1 MTSIYSYYYSTRIN
15 DITYNIDFNIYAPV
29 GCTDEM
35 LDAHA
40 KDVLSSIVQNVE
52 DWVLDE
58 VVELGVK

>member
-1 MTSIYSYYYSTRIN
+1 MTSTYQYYYSTGIN
-15 DITYNIDFNIYAPV
+15 GITYNIDFNITAPS

-40 KDVLSSIVQNVE
+40 KDVLSSIVQNAE

-58 VVELGVK
+58 VKE